1 MSINTVERQLRRN
14 SQQLGRLKAELAVL
28 EEQFG
33 HFADEAQTTRIHS
46 LVSETPI
53 SERTHQQAARHLE
66 VIERQ
71 RDTLKLQICEL
82 EGRQDSLLDQ
92 INS

>member
-14 SQQLGRLKAELAVL
+14 SQPLGRRTPELAVV
-28 EEQFG
+28 EEQCG
-33 HFADEAQTTRIHS
+33 HFADDAHTPSRHA
-46 LVSETPI
+46 LVSATPI

-71 RDTLKLQICEL
+71 RDKLKLQICEL